1 MSQQLVVMSRDDLQ
15 EMLSE
20 SVRQGVAAALR
31 DMFRQPGDWL
41 TEQDVADM
49 LGVATATL
57 AVWRCQKKGPAYS
70 KRGRVIMY
78 RRGSVDEW
86 IRRGSVMTEDSLGI
100 SGRRGSMGTDG
111 RPCLITGTRSR
122 AGRGE
127 EKC

>member
-1 MSQQLVVMSRDDLQ
+1 MSQQVVVMSRDDLR

-31 DMFRQPGDWL
+31 DMARQPGDWL

-57 AVWRCQKKGPAYS
+57 ACWRCQKKGPAYS

-78 RRGSVDEW
+78 RRSNVDEW
-86 IRRGSVMTEDSLGI
+86 IRRGSVMTEDSLGRI
-100 SGRRGSMGTDG
+100 GR
-111 RPCLITGTRSR
+111 
-122 AGRGE
+122 
-127 EKC
+127 

>member
-31 DMFRQPGDWL
+31 DMARQPGDWL

-49 LGVATATL
+49 LGVATTTL
-57 AVWRCQKKGPAYS
+57 AFCQKKGPAYS

-78 RRGSVDEW
+78 RRSSVDEW
-86 IRRGSVMTEDSLGI
+86 IRRGSIMTEDSLGGKI
-100 SGRRGSMGTDG
+100 GR
-111 RPCLITGTRSR
+111 
-122 AGRGE
+122 
-127 EKC
+127 